1 MDDPHK
7 YLDRLL
13 QRGSLPPKDGAILF
27 DRPPDFSDDSLALRF
42 TSRHCEDLRFVNK
55 CGRWVRWDENR
66 WVIDESLYVMDQAR
80 AIAREASMELL
91 AYLFNEKLA
100 ATVAS
105 AKTVSAIERLARADR
120 RHASFSETWDSNPWL
135 LNTPDGTV
143 DLLTGV
149 LRAHRRGDYLTKMTG
164 VDPGGDCHDW
174 LEFLDQIFL
183 GDDELIAYVQRMLGY
198 CLTGS
203 NREHALFFLYGTGG
217 NGKGVFL
224 NTVYGILGDYSA
236 IAAVETFTASK
247 FDRHPTEL
255 AMLRGARVVI
265 AQETEQNH
273 RWAESRI
280 KALTGGDPIT
290 ARFMRQDFF
299 TFHPVFKLVIAG
311 NHKPSLR
318 SVDEAVRRRFN
329 IVPFLLNLCEDK
341 RDRDLSSKLKG
352 EWPGILAWMIKGCL
366 DWQQIGLAP
375 PKAVVDATEEYLE
388 SEDSIGKFLEERCS
402 TADANAIVLVED
414 LYKSWSE
421 WCEMNGEYKGSTKR
435 FSQSLQ
441 ARRFERCKHPSS
453 RKASYRGITLKVR
466 ASST

>member
-1 MDDPHK
+1 
-7 YLDRLL
+7 
-13 QRGSLPPKDGAILF
+13 
-27 DRPPDFSDDSLALRF
+27 
-42 TSRHCEDLRFVNK
+42 
-55 CGRWVRWDENR
+55 
-66 WVIDESLYVMDQAR
+66 
-80 AIAREASMELL
+80 
-91 AYLFNEKLA
+91 
-100 ATVAS
+100 
-105 AKTVSAIERLARADR
+105 
-120 RHASFSETWDSNPWL
+120 
-135 LNTPDGTV
+135 
-143 DLLTGV
+143 
-149 LRAHRRGDYLTKMTG
+149 
-164 VDPGGDCHDW
+164 
-174 LEFLDQIFL
+174 
-183 GDDELIAYVQRMLGY
+183 MLGY

-224 NTVYGILGDYSA
+224 NTIYGILGDYSA